1 MFVMVL
7 LVLNI
12 LFVFPFLKIRY
23 KKRERGKLV
32 HAYSS
37 SDVQGILVSWEGH
50 ISCET
55 NISLFVYFVI
65 YVTDYKLR

>member
-1 MFVMVL
+1 MFIMVL

-37 SDVQGILVSWEGH
+37 SDVQGILVSWKNTFLVKPM
-50 ISCET
+50 SP
-55 NISLFVYFVI
+55 YFGI
-65 YVTDYKLR
+65 L